1 MSRSGRPTDLRED
14 FRDCREREAPFRHRC
29 PREVQQE
36 RGLVFFS
43 LCLLLVPQVVA
54 AAVDR
59 PAAVVPLA
67 ALVRTSAAFSV
78 LPAAARQAAPE
89 GPEIRLVLV
98 RLEAAV
104 ISPTFVRFG
113 LRPGIRPVR
122 TVRDIGS
129 GE

>member
-1 MSRSGRPTDLRED
+1 MLRPVRPTDLRED
-14 FRDCREREAPFRHRC
+14 FRDVREREAPFRHRC

-36 RGLVFFS
+36 RGLAFFS
-43 LCLLLVPQVVA
+43 LCLLLVPQA
-54 AAVDR
+54 AAADR
-59 PAAVVPLA
+59 PVVVPLA
-67 ALVRTSAAFSV
+67 ALVRTLAVFSV
-78 LPAAARQAAPE
+78 LLVAARQAAPE
-89 GPEIRLVLV
+89 GPEVRLVLV

-113 LRPGIRPVR
+113 LRPGIRPAR

>member
-1 MSRSGRPTDLRED
+1 MLRPVRPTDLRED
-14 FRDCREREAPFRHRC
+14 FRDVREREAPFRHRC

-36 RGLVFFS
+36 QGLAFFS
-43 LCLLLVPQVVA
+43 LCLLLVPQAAVA

-59 PAAVVPLA
+59 PVVVPLA
-67 ALVRTSAAFSV
+67 ALVRTLAVFSV
-78 LPAAARQAAPE
+78 LLVAARQAAPE
-89 GPEIRLVLV
+89 GPEVRLVLV

-113 LRPGIRPVR
+113 LRPGIRPAR
-122 TVRDIGS
+122 TVKDIGS

>member
-1 MSRSGRPTDLRED
+1 LVLRPVRPTDLRED
-14 FRDCREREAPFRHRC
+14 FRDVREREAPFRHRC
-29 PREVQQE
+29 TREVQQE
-36 RGLVFFS
+36 RGLAFFS
-43 LCLLLVPQVVA
+43 LCLLLVPQAAA

-59 PAAVVPLA
+59 PVVVPLA
-67 ALVRTSAAFSV
+67 ALVRTSAVSLV
-78 LPAAARQAAPE
+78 LPVAARQAAPE
-89 GPEIRLVLV
+89 GPEVRLVLV